1 MKYPKI
7 KFAEPL
13 KDYKLFIIFDNGII
27 KIYSLKDKLEN
38 QIFRP
43 LKDTKLFKSLQIDT
57 GGYGLIWNDEIDLS
71 EFELWQNGVALSTI
85 QELSQK
91 ITV

>member
-27 KIYSLKDKLEN
+27 KIYSLKDKLES
-38 QIFRP
+38 QIFSP
-43 LKDTKLFKSLQIDT
+43 LKDIKLFKSMQIDT

-71 EFELWQNGVALSTI
+71 EFELWQNGVELSTI
-85 QELSQK
+85 QKLAQK